1 MFGLKKEDFA
11 VRAGNFDLTNE
22 WNILRIMCGAFM
34 FPHIMGKFIALGVP
48 DPMTVGFFAKAG
60 FAPGEAWV
68 WIAAAS
74 EAAAGIALVL
84 GLCSRY
90 AALGAAAVLGI
101 AAYALFAV
109 KGFGWVWNK
118 GGFEYPIFWALTS
131 VCVAVHEFKLVH
143 VPGIKTAGMFKGAKL
158 AA

>member
-1 MFGLKKEDFA
+1 MFGLKKEDFSI
-11 VRAGNFDLTNE
+11 RAGNFDLSNE
-22 WNILRIMCGAFM
+22 WNILRIMCGAFL
-34 FPHIMGKFIALGVP
+34 FPHIMGKFITFGVP
-48 DPMTVGFFAKAG
+48 DPMTVGFFVKAG

-74 EAAAGIALVL
+74 EAAAAIALVL

-118 GGFEYPIFWALTS
+118 GGFEYPIFWALTC
-131 VCVAVHEFKLVH
+131 VCVAVHEFRLVQ
-143 VPGIKTAGMFKGAKL
+143 VPGLNAGPAFKGAKL